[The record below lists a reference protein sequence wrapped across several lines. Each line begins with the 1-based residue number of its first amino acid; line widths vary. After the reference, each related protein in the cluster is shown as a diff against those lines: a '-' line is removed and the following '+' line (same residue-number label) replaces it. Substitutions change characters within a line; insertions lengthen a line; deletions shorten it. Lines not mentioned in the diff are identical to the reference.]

1 MDTISREIFE
11 VEIVLLHTLWVKRN
25 VGRGTP
31 TKYLSV
37 FVIIVILTLNTTSQ
51 IWPVAFLCAF
61 LGGTYGNQCAWNSV

>member
-37 FVIIVILTLNTTSQ
+37 FVIIVILTLNTTCQ
-51 IWPVAFLCAF
+51 K
-61 LGGTYGNQCAWNSV
+61 